1 MKTTM
6 IRALYRT
13 WFTGAIFILAALG
26 YTFYA
31 ILWLYRFVLA
41 FKKIFLVILLVVAAT
56 AITAEYVFGPFHVRG
71 KQVEFTIEKGAALR
85 DIARTL
91 RREHVIPSSKA
102 LILWVRLAGTEKKIQ
117 AGRASFFVG
126 EGVAAAAKKLLRAE
140 PIELSLTV
148 PEGLTLSQT
157 AGIIAKVLKADSA
170 AFVKVCTD
178 SGVARECGMSA
189 PTLEGY
195 LFPDTYRF
203 PPDIAPAGIVKRMTD
218 HFNEMYATIAQP
230 PGGETKLTKHE
241 TVILASIIEKEA
253 ELASERPLI
262 SGVFH
267 NRLKKGIPLGADPTT
282 RYILGKFS
290 GPLFASDLSLQSP
303 YNTRLHAGLPPGP
316 ICSPGLASLT
326 AALCPQQTTML
337 FFVARWDGS
346 GSHDF
351 SITNAEHSRKKD
363 AIIRS
368 NEQRKAQA
376 AREKAGG

>member
-1 MKTTM
+1 
-6 IRALYRT
+6 
-13 WFTGAIFILAALG
+13 
-26 YTFYA
+26 
-31 ILWLYRFVLA
+31 
-41 FKKIFLVILLVVAAT
+41 
-56 AITAEYVFGPFHVRG
+56 
-71 KQVEFTIEKGAALR
+71 
-85 DIARTL
+85 
-91 RREHVIPSSKA
+91 
-102 LILWVRLAGTEKKIQ
+102 
-117 AGRASFFVG
+117 
-126 EGVAAAAKKLLRAE
+126 
-140 PIELSLTV
+140 
-148 PEGLTLSQT
+148 
-157 AGIIAKVLKADSA
+157 
-170 AFVKVCTD
+170 
-178 SGVARECGMSA
+178 
-189 PTLEGY
+189 
-195 LFPDTYRF
+195 
-203 PPDIAPAGIVKRMTD
+203 MTD

-230 PGGETKLTKHE
+230 PGGATELTKHE
-241 TVILASIIEKEA
+241 TVILASIIEKED

-351 SITNAEHSRKKD
+351 SMTNAEHSRKKD
-363 AIIRS
+363 AILRS